1 MSDFPALIHFYQGW
15 ADSMATSPD
24 GLPMYVDTTMI
35 QIEKPPLLKLNRLAT
50 HEDFSNYPAEYDAFK
65 HTLKARDADIS
76 DKGYPL
82 VMWPVLTPAE
92 VETFTARGI
101 YTVEELAKLAGRR
114 DLPGNLAELALRA
127 ERLMDMQKNF
137 GKYETMIQERDA
149 QLAEMSAQLTEMRQT
164 ISAQNSMIDTLK
176 LRVA

>member
-15 ADSMATSPD
+15 ADSMTTSPD
-24 GLPMYVDTTMI
+24 GLPLFIDTTMI
-35 QIEKPPLLKLNRLAT
+35 QIEKPPLLKLNRAAT
-50 HEDFSNYPAEYDAFK
+50 RDDFANYPAEYEAFK
-65 HTLKARDADIS
+65 NTLKARDATVGDN
-76 DKGYPL
+76 GYPL
-82 VMWPVLTPAE
+82 VMWPVLSPAE
-92 VETFTARGI
+92 VETFAARGI

-137 GKYETMIQERDA
+137 GKYETMVQERDA
-149 QLAEMSAQLTEMRQT
+149 QLAEVNAQLIEMRQT

-176 LRVA
+176 MRVA